1 MREIKLVTARF
12 ENFKKLNR
20 EIEFGEK
27 RTDIFARNR
36 VGKSS
41 IADGISWVL
50 FGKSSTGKSEGKEF
64 RPRPYDAAG
73 LDIDHIDVVA
83 ELTLQID
90 GVETVLRKTQRQN
103 WVRKRG
109 TTSEVHEGDRNIYAW
124 NNVEISET
132 EFKRRIADIVS
143 EQNFMLITD
152 PTAFFRLSKKEKLDL
167 ILSLIAN
174 ITEEQILIEVG
185 GFDELLTFIK
195 AGKTLDE
202 VRATCKRS
210 ISDMTTERDQISAFI
225 SERSKD
231 IVDVDVADLE
241 LQRNA
246 IKGKIAEIDQKIE
259 DTTAVVTD
267 YDEKSKYIIE
277 LKLKKSGIEQAA
289 NETLVKQRREIQSRI
304 DDAEEDC
311 RKAKQ
316 MQKESELD
324 IERLSRVIDSN
335 NIFLDT
341 LRKKYTEEEGKTYP
355 EYVELQPLPDD
366 ALICPICGQALPEE
380 QKQRKLDSYE
390 ADKRKHREK
399 YDDDK
404 YAFEVSQ
411 KTALDRLNKEG
422 TECSGKIKQAEESL
436 KNAKE
441 LLESAKKKQ
450 ADASVD
456 KVEAMNAMAKLP
468 EKVDLSENQVYEKIC
483 LEVQKSEEALRQM
496 NTGSEYRNQ
505 LKAEKSEWEEQLDE
519 VNKQFATYDKSTE
532 AKDRVADLEKQFKD
546 KVQLIADQERILMM
560 CEEFQTAK
568 DNYLTEEVNQHFKN
582 VRFQLFRQQKNGG
595 IERVC
600 DIYTK
605 NGSPYGENTTS
616 GAEKLIM
623 GLEVINVLSGIIGVT
638 APIIIDNAEKVS
650 EGNMPVLDTQ
660 VVMLSVSNDEDFRI
674 EVE

>member
-1 MREIKLVTARF
+1 MKEIKLISARF
-12 ENFKKLNR
+12 KNFKKLNR

-41 IADGISWVL
+41 IADGIFWVL

-109 TTSEVHEGDRNIYAW
+109 TTSEVHEGDRNIYSW

-185 GFDELLTFIK
+185 GFDDLLTFIK

-231 IVDVDVADLE
+231 IVDVDVSDLE

-246 IKGKIAEIDQKIE
+246 IKEKINEIDQKIE
-259 DTTAVVTD
+259 DTTAAVTD
-267 YDEKSKYIIE
+267 YDEKSRYVIG
-277 LKLKKSGIEQAA
+277 LKMKKSGIELAA
-289 NETLVKQRREIQSRI
+289 NETLVKQKEEIQKRI
-304 DDAEEDC
+304 DDADEVF
-311 RKAKQ
+311 RKALQ
-316 MQKESELD
+316 MQRESELEV
-324 IERLSRVIDSN
+324 ERLTRVIDSN
-335 NIFLDT
+335 NTLLNT
-341 LRKKYTEEEGKTYP
+341 LRERYLEEEGKAFSD
-355 EYVELQPLPDD
+355 YVELQPLPED
-366 ALICPICGQALPEE
+366 ALICPTCGQALPEE
-380 QKQRKLDSYE
+380 QKQKKLDSY
-390 ADKRKHREK
+390 AKDKQKHRER
-399 YDDDK
+399 YEDDK

-411 KTALDRLNKEG
+411 KSNLDRLNKEG
-422 TECSGKIKQAEESL
+422 TECSAKIKSAEESL
-436 KNAKE
+436 KNALE
-441 LLESAKKKQ
+441 LLESAKKKKVD
-450 ADASVD
+450 ADND
-456 KVEAMNAMAKLP
+456 KTLAMNALAALP
-468 EKVDLSENQVYEKIC
+468 EKADLSENQVYEKIC

-505 LKAEKSEWEEQLDE
+505 LKDEKSDWEEQLAE
-519 VNKQFATYDKSTE
+519 VNKKFAVYDKSTE
-532 AKDRVADLEKQFKD
+532 ARDRVADLEKQFKD
-546 KVQLIADQERILMM
+546 KAQLIADQERILMM

-568 DNYLTEEVNQHFKN
+568 DNYLTEEVNQHFEN
-582 VRFQLFRQQKNGG
+582 VRFQLFRKQKNGG
-595 IERVC
+595 VERVC

-623 GLEVINVLSGIIGVT
+623 GLEIINVLSGIIGVT
-638 APIIIDNAEKVS
+638 VPVIIDNAEKVS

-660 VVMLSVSNDEDFRI
+660 MIMLSVSNDENFRI